1 MYRVGRKLA
10 RQLFSVPEHYAR
22 SWCPTSRRYFIST
35 ALAHEDFV
43 MKVPS
48 MGDSITEGTM
58 VEWLKAVGDHAEED
72 EVIAIVE
79 TDKVSVDIRAP
90 SAGTITN
97 IMADVDAIVEVGQDL
112 VSFSTT
118 PGSTVAVKGTDQK
131 PESKS
136 ETASGASQ
144 GTPEVVVKQT
154 VGRIPLIKFRHG
166 KHNRNAPVG
175 TDAASFNDS
184 EGNQAVGPDHAYF
197 RESGFQFVLPYTPIS
212 DLETDFI
219 NLGGALDEY

>member
-10 RQLFSVPEHYAR
+10 RQVFSVPEHYAR

-43 MKVPS
+43 MKLPS

-97 IMADVDAIVEVGQDL
+97 IMADVDAVVEVGQDL
-112 VSFSTT
+112 VSFSTA
-118 PGSTVAVKGTDQK
+118 PGSPLAAKDTDQK
-131 PESKS
+131 SESKS
-136 ETASGASQ
+136 ETASVASK
-144 GTPEVVVKQT
+144 GMPEVVKQT

-166 KHNRNAPVG
+166 DPNPPRRNPYVRIHLNVLSKPGSSASMTTNKPSIPSLNPN
-175 TDAASFNDS
+175 TDTKKGIMS
-184 EGNQAVGPDHAYF
+184 
-197 RESGFQFVLPYTPIS
+197 VLNTARVS
-212 DLETDFI
+212 DNAKTQ
-219 NLGGALDEY
+219 